1 MSNLS
6 GFEIRANLLSQA
18 EGILV
23 GNIEREVMSIQEHN
37 HNNPEDIKPIPVKKV
52 SAAAVIRLAKQL
64 NEFVTDQG

>member
-18 EGILV
+18 EGILH
-23 GNIEREVMSIQEHN
+23 GNIEREIQAVQEYN
-37 HNNPEDIKPIPVKKV
+37 MNNPSDTQPIPVKKI